1 MLFPTLAF
9 PKIGNGGGFFIGKK
23 EVHAPGEY
31 YAPTTSVIEADPYQ
45 YFAPQAQ
52 FAPVTSYA
60 YQGATTI
67 ISSPEAQVKKQQI
80 MDVVSKPTQ
89 KGAWDFP
96 IAVTQAPEHTK
107 DISGTNLPLI
117 AGIAVAGAVLIMVL
131 KKKKK

>member
-1 MLFPTLAF
+1 MLFPGIAF
-9 PKIGNGGGFFIGKK
+9 PKMPATSGFFIGKK

-45 YFAPQAQ
+45 YFAPQIQ
-52 FAPVTSYA
+52 FAPVTSYG

-80 MDVVSKPTQ
+80 MDIVSKPTQ

-96 IAVTQAPEHTK
+96 IAVTQAPEHVK
-107 DISGTNLPLI
+107 DVSGTNLPLI
-117 AGIAVAGAVLIMVL
+117 AGIAVLGAVAIMFL
-131 KKKKK
+131 KKKK